1 LIKSCI
7 HLCTGAPSAT
17 DEEDADLE
25 KEFDDLE
32 MDIEAESL
40 ADIER
45 LPEPPRQE
53 RISITNDT
61 SITERP
67 DMPAKESLPENH
79 LEDDDKKALEKA
91 FANLE
96 IELA

>member
-1 LIKSCI
+1 LTKSCI
-7 HLCTGAPSAT
+7 HPCTGAPSAT

-32 MDIEAESL
+32 ADIEAESL

-67 DMPAKESLPENH
+67 DMAAKGSVPEKH

-96 IELA
+96 LELA